1 MYGLIDIIELEK
13 KIVPEILDI
22 MEKRYDILRGINYNQ
37 PIGRRTL
44 ANNLNMGERTVRTE
58 VNILKE
64 QGLLSIEPM
73 GMYVTEEGKNLLEDL
88 TEVIHKL
95 KGLSELERKME
106 KLLEVEN
113 VLIVPGNSDEN
124 DLVLKDIGKTAAL
137 YLKKIIRDNYIIG
150 ITGGST
156 MAQVA
161 DEMPKIK
168 SKDNVL
174 VLPARGGLG
183 KDVET
188 QANSIAA
195 ELAKK
200 LDGNYRLLHAP
211 DSIEKETLEVLL
223 KLEDVKETLE
233 LIRKMDILVFGI
245 GRADV
250 MAERRKLS
258 NESINCIMDKGAV
271 SEAFG
276 HYFDTEGRQVW
287 ESMTVGISL
296 EDFKKTKH
304 VIGVAGGVAKADA
317 ILSVTALRKNMT
329 IVTDEGAAIKIL
341 NNV

>member
-1 MYGLIDIIELEK
+1 MVDIIELEK

-22 MEKRYDILRGINYNQ
+22 MEKRYEILRGIYYNQ

-64 QGLLSIEPM
+64 QGLLTIEPM

-88 TEVIHKL
+88 KEVIHKL
-95 KGLSELERKME
+95 KGLSKLEKRLE
-106 KLLEVEN
+106 KLLKVEK
-113 VLIVPGNSDEN
+113 VLIVPGDSDKN
-124 DLVLKDIGKTAAL
+124 RLVIKDIGKAAA
-137 YLKKIIRDNYIIG
+137 YHLKKIVKASNIIG

-161 DEMPKIK
+161 NEMPKVK
-168 SKDNVL
+168 SKDNIL

-183 KDVET
+183 KEVET

-195 ELAKK
+195 KLANK
-200 LDGNYRLLHAP
+200 LGGSYRLLHAP

-223 KLEDVKETLE
+223 KVGEVKETLE
-233 LIRKMDILVFGI
+233 LIRRMDILVFGI

-258 NESINCIMDKGAV
+258 DKNINYIMRKGAV

-276 HYFDTEGRQVW
+276 HYFDTKGKQVW

-296 EDFKKTKH
+296 EDFKKVNH
-304 VIGVAGGVAKADA
+304 AIGVAGGEAKAEA
-317 ILSVTALRKNMT
+317 ILSVTTLRENMT
-329 IVTDEGAAIKIL
+329 IVTDEAAAKKIL
-341 NNV
+341 KKV

>member
-1 MYGLIDIIELEK
+1 MLVDIIELEK
-13 KIVPEILDI
+13 KIVPEILDT
-22 MEKRYDILRGINYNQ
+22 MEKRYDIIRGINYNQ

-73 GMYVTEEGKNLLEDL
+73 GMYVTQEGKNLLEDL
-88 TEVIHKL
+88 TKVIHKI

-113 VLIVPGNSDEN
+113 VLIVPGNCDEN

-137 YLKKIIRDNYIIG
+137 YLKKIIKDDDIIG

-156 MAQVA
+156 MAQVS

-183 KDVET
+183 KNVET

-195 ELAKK
+195 KLAKK

-211 DSIEKETLEVLL
+211 DSIERETLEVLL
-223 KLEDVKETLE
+223 RLEDVKETLE
-233 LIRKMDILVFGI
+233 LIRKMNILVFGI

-258 NESINCIMDKGAV
+258 SKDIKNIMDKGAV

-276 HYFDTEGRQVW
+276 HYFDTEGKQVW

-304 VIGVAGGVAKADA
+304 VIGVAGGEAKADA
-317 ILSVTALRKNMT
+317 ILSVTSLRKNMT
-329 IVTDEGAAIKIL
+329 IVTDEGAALKIL
-341 NNV
+341 KNV

>member
-1 MYGLIDIIELEK
+1 
-13 KIVPEILDI
+13 

-37 PIGRRTL
+37 PIGRRTV

-73 GMYVTEEGKNLLEDL
+73 GMYVTQEGKNLLEDL
-88 TEVIHKL
+88 TEVIHKV

-124 DLVLKDIGKTAAL
+124 DLILKDIGKTAAL
-137 YLKKIIRDNYIIG
+137 YLKKIIKDNYIIG

-161 DEMPKIK
+161 DEMPKKK

-195 ELAKK
+195 
-200 LDGNYRLLHAP
+200 
-211 DSIEKETLEVLL
+211 
-223 KLEDVKETLE
+223 
-233 LIRKMDILVFGI
+233 
-245 GRADV
+245 
-250 MAERRKLS
+250 
-258 NESINCIMDKGAV
+258 
-271 SEAFG
+271 
-276 HYFDTEGRQVW
+276 
-287 ESMTVGISL
+287 
-296 EDFKKTKH
+296 
-304 VIGVAGGVAKADA
+304 
-317 ILSVTALRKNMT
+317 
-329 IVTDEGAAIKIL
+329 
-341 NNV
+341 